1 MDIHKKH
8 VIISCTLLFLGIIFP
23 FTISAQKSFKN
34 SFQDL
39 DPIQAPLIPAP
50 SDTTQ
55 WKHFKKSL
63 LKWREQIHEKVNY
76 NASLYDRED
85 FQWIRSSFNCCFLMM
100 YDQRFY
106 DRNNNCYTIDKILVE
121 GQKRFGGYDIVVLW
135 HAYPRIGLDPRN
147 QFDFYR
153 DMPGGL
159 NALKE
164 VANKTT

>member
-63 LKWREQIHEKVNY
+63 LKWREQIHENLEGMIL
-76 NASLYDRED
+76 LY
-85 FQWIRSSFNCCFLMM
+85 CGMP
-100 YDQRFY
+100 
-106 DRNNNCYTIDKILVE
+106 TLVL
-121 GQKRFGGYDIVVLW
+121 VLTQEINLISIEIC
-135 HAYPRIGLDPRN
+135 RVD
-147 QFDFYR
+147 
-153 DMPGGL
+153 
-159 NALKE
+159 
-164 VANKTT
+164 

>member
-100 YDQRFY
+100 YDK
-106 DRNNNCYTIDKILVE
+106 DSMTGTI
-121 GQKRFGGYDIVVLW
+121 IV
-135 HAYPRIGLDPRN
+135 I
-147 QFDFYR
+147 Q
-153 DMPGGL
+153 
-159 NALKE
+159 
-164 VANKTT
+164 

>member
-55 WKHFKKSL
+55 W
-63 LKWREQIHEKVNY
+63 
-76 NASLYDRED
+76 
-85 FQWIRSSFNCCFLMM
+85 
-100 YDQRFY
+100 
-106 DRNNNCYTIDKILVE
+106 
-121 GQKRFGGYDIVVLW
+121 
-135 HAYPRIGLDPRN
+135 
-147 QFDFYR
+147 
-153 DMPGGL
+153 
-159 NALKE
+159 
-164 VANKTT
+164 